1 MTYFIAWIVIG
12 VCCYYIGKNRRDR
25 YLPKY
30 HTGMLFIQKSGEEL
44 GEPATP
50 ENVVR
55 WSKILEIFTL
65 SVYVTLAPI
74 SLIIC
79 VKRQLSKGPGEGI
92 LKMKSCCDEFV
103 KRNGMVF

>member
-1 MTYFIAWIVIG
+1 MTYFIAWVVIG

-30 HTGMLFIQKSGEEL
+30 HTGMLFLQKNDDL

-50 ENVVR
+50 ENVAR
-55 WSKILEIFTL
+55 WSKILENVILVITIL
-65 SVYVTLAPI
+65 IAPI
-74 SLIIC
+74 SLLLSI
-79 VKRQLSKGPGEGI
+79 KRLFYKGPGEGI

-103 KRNGMVF
+103 KRHGIVF

>member
-12 VCCYYIGKNRRDR
+12 VCCYYISKNRRDR

-30 HTGMLFIQKSGEEL
+30 HLGMLFIQKSGEEL

-55 WSKILEIFTL
+55 WSKIMENAIL
-65 SVYVTLAPI
+65 VTNIIIAPI
-74 SLIIC
+74 SLLLNI
-79 VKRQLSKGPGEGI
+79 KKLFSKGPGEGI

-103 KRNGMVF
+103 KRHGLVF

>member
-12 VCCYYIGKNRRDR
+12 VCCYLISKSRRDR

-30 HTGMLFIQKSGEEL
+30 HSGMLFIQKRGEEL

-55 WSKILEIFTL
+55 WSKIIESAILIID
-65 SVYVTLAPI
+65 VILAPL
-74 SLIIC
+74 SLILC
-79 VKRQLSKGPGEGI
+79 LTKLFKSQPSEGI
-92 LKMKSCCDEFV
+92 LRMKACCDEFV
-103 KRNGMVF
+103 KRHGMTF